1 MTNYSAPSC
10 YYCILNSTK
19 YIHIPVSAFNSTK
32 TFDLF
37 VELKNE
43 AGFEA
48 LDLNSFGTK
57 IINLTT
63 VGLLELVRVG
73 KGRGKGVDRLYI
85 LTIPFETLH
94 RAVMD
99 DPVFSAGV
107 KSIVNRIMEE
117 RKKKMLSIQ

>member
-1 MTNYSAPSC
+1 M
-10 YYCILNSTK
+10 
-19 YIHIPVSAFNSTK
+19 
-32 TFDLF
+32 
-37 VELKNE
+37 
-43 AGFEA
+43 
-48 LDLNSFGTK
+48 DLNSFGTK

>member
-1 MTNYSAPSC
+1 MEY
-10 YYCILNSTK
+10 
-19 YIHIPVSAFNSTK
+19 VF
-32 TFDLF
+32 F

-43 AGFEA
+43 VGFEA
-48 LDLNSFGTK
+48 LDLNSFRTK
-57 IINLTT
+57 IMDLVT

-85 LTIPFETLH
+85 LTTPFETLH

-107 KSIVNRIMEE
+107 KSILNRIMEG
-117 RKKKMLSIQ
+117 RKRNMFSIQ